1 MGDPQKRDAQ
11 REKPAREG
19 RPRRQGQQCANV
31 KTELRLDPGLLYKV
45 FTKETEDTNPKKDVC
60 APLTGAL
67 FPMAETRKQ
76 PKCPSAGEEE
86 GDGDTPWGVTRA
98 SKRMRSCRLQQ
109 KGWT

>member
-1 MGDPQKRDAQ
+1 MTRSQNKMECGSTGGRSHMGDPQKRDAQ

-76 PKCPSAGEEE
+76 PKCP
-86 GDGDTPWGVTRA
+86 
-98 SKRMRSCRLQQ
+98 
-109 KGWT
+109 